1 MLVYIQVDALQVYAQ
16 CGNGTE
22 VSHTADV
29 DTGGTITMLLTFE
42 DFPNITVQ
50 SPTAR
55 SSRRGSSARASSHI
69 QQRRVSGAGRMLLKR
84 HLLATTPVAAPSSG
98 AVQRA
103 TPVSGG
109 TGATAELGA
118 ASTDRV
124 DEWSPRRDELGRV
137 YYHNYGTR
145 ETRWSLPAG
154 ATVGASPDDAL
165 PGDWQERTDRHG
177 RVYYFSPSSGESQWL
192 PPTASDVASG
202 AGGAVAGAATGVA
215 TASTGASARSH
226 RRRGSVAAAAKAAA
240 RRRKESRASVLPGDW
255 VAATDSAG
263 RVYYTSAA
271 HNTSQ
276 WERPTVA

>member
-55 SSRRGSSARASSHI
+55 SSRRGSSARASSHL
-69 QQRRVSGAGRMLLKR
+69 QRLVLAGCCSR
-84 HLLATTPVAAPSSG
+84 G
-98 AVQRA
+98 
-103 TPVSGG
+103 
-109 TGATAELGA
+109 
-118 ASTDRV
+118 
-124 DEWSPRRDELGRV
+124 
-137 YYHNYGTR
+137 
-145 ETRWSLPAG
+145 
-154 ATVGASPDDAL
+154 
-165 PGDWQERTDRHG
+165 
-177 RVYYFSPSSGESQWL
+177 
-192 PPTASDVASG
+192 
-202 AGGAVAGAATGVA
+202 
-215 TASTGASARSH
+215 STGASARSH

-240 RRRKESRASVLPGDW
+240 RRRKEGRASVLPGDW

-271 HNTSQ
+271 RNTSQ